1 MTEPFETDVAI
12 VGGGPAGIAA
22 ALALRHRGVARVTI
36 LEREGEA
43 GGVPRH
49 CGHPPFGL
57 REFGRI
63 LSGPAYAA
71 RLRLE
76 AARAGVEIRTST
88 SVTALHPGGRLD
100 LATPDGTAEL
110 DARRVILATGV
121 REMPRSARL
130 IAGDRPVGVLNTGTL
145 QHAIY
150 IERLKPFRRPLIVGT
165 ELVSLSAVLTCRKA
179 GIRPVAVV
187 EAASRP
193 TARWPLALFPRLLGI
208 PMHYGAELV
217 DIRGRSRVEAV
228 TLRLADGTTRDVDCD
243 GVLLT
248 GRFVPESALVRLSH
262 LEVDTGSGGPSI
274 DQFGRCSDPAYFAAG
289 NLLRPVE
296 TAGWSFREGTR
307 IGGIVADDLAGRL
320 APATRTIRI
329 ARGAGLKLA
338 VPQRLA
344 LPSTEPSLGWIQL
357 RAANGGTGVLS
368 VRDGSAIL
376 WEKRLSILPERRILV
391 PLAALLKAGER
402 TDTVE
407 IRFTSDKAG

>member
-1 MTEPFETDVAI
+1 MTDTFDTDVAI

-22 ALALRHRGVARVTI
+22 ALALRQRGVARVII

-49 CGHPPFGL
+49 CGHPPFGM

-71 RLRLE
+71 RLQLE
-76 AARAGVEIRTST
+76 AVRAGIEIRTNT
-88 SVTALHPGGRLD
+88 SVTALHPGGQLS
-100 LATPDGTAEL
+100 LTTPDGMSEL
-110 DARRVILATGV
+110 AASRVILATGV

-130 IAGDRPVGVLNTGTL
+130 IAGDRPLGVLNTGTL

-150 IERLKPFRRPLIVGT
+150 IEQLKPFRRPLIVGT

-179 GIRPVAVV
+179 GIRPVAMV

-193 TARWPLALFPRLLGI
+193 TARWPMALFPRLLGI
-208 PMHYGAELV
+208 PMHYGAEVV

-228 TLRLADGTTRDVDCD
+228 TLRLADGAMRDIACD

-248 GRFVPESALVRLSH
+248 GRFVPEAALARLSH
-262 LEVDTGSGGPSI
+262 LDVDTGSGGPSI
-274 DQFGRCSDPAYFAAG
+274 DQFGRCSDPAFFAAG

-296 TAGWSFREGTR
+296 TAGWSYREGRR

-320 APATRTIRI
+320 APAARTIQI
-329 ARGAGLKLA
+329 ARGEGLKLV
-338 VPQRLA
+338 VPQRIA
-344 LPSTEPSLGWIQL
+344 LPSAEPSLGSVQL
-357 RAANGGTGVLS
+357 RASAAGTGVLS
-368 VRDGSAIL
+368 VRDGAVVL

-391 PLAALLKAGER
+391 PLSALLKAGDR
-402 TDTVE
+402 TDAVE
-407 IRFTSDKAG
+407 IRFTNEEAG

>member
-22 ALALRHRGVARVTI
+22 ALALRHRGVARVTV
-36 LEREGEA
+36 LERESEA

-76 AARAGVEIRTST
+76 AVRAGVEIRTRT
-88 SVTALHPGGRLD
+88 SVTALGPSGRLA
-100 LATPDGTAEL
+100 LTTPDGTAAL
-110 DARRVILATGV
+110 AAGRVILATGV

-130 IAGDRPVGVLNTGTL
+130 ITGDRPVGVLSTGTL

-150 IERLKPFRRPLIVGT
+150 IERQKPFRRPLIVGT
-165 ELVSLSAVLTCRKA
+165 ELVSLSAVLTCWKA

-193 TARWPLALFPRLLGI
+193 TARWPMALFPRLLGI

-217 DIRGRSRVEAV
+217 DIRGRSRVEAA

-243 GVLLT
+243 GILLT

-262 LEVDTGSGGPSI
+262 LDVDMGSGGPSI

-296 TAGWSFREGTR
+296 TAGWSFREGKR
-307 IGGIVADDLAGRL
+307 IGGIVADDLDGRL
-320 APATRTIRI
+320 APAERTIQI
-329 ARGAGLKLA
+329 ARGEGLKLA
-338 VPQRLA
+338 VPQRIA
-344 LPSTEPSLGWIQL
+344 LPSAEPSLGWIQL
-357 RAANGGTGVLS
+357 RAATGGTGVLS
-368 VRDGSAIL
+368 IRDGSAIL

>member
-1 MTEPFETDVAI
+1 MTEPCDWDVAI

-22 ALALRHRGVARVTI
+22 ALALRQRGVARVLI
-36 LEREGEA
+36 LERENEA

-76 AARAGVEIRTST
+76 AARAGVEIRTRT
-88 SVTALHPGGRLD
+88 SVTALGPAGH
-100 LATPDGTAEL
+100 LALTTPEGTSEL
-110 DARRVILATGV
+110 VAGRVILATGV

-130 IAGDRPVGVLNTGTL
+130 ITGDRPVGVLSTGTL
-145 QHAIY
+145 QQAVH
-150 IERLKPFRRPLIVGT
+150 IEHLKPFRRPLIVGT
-165 ELVSLSAVLTCRKA
+165 ELVSLSAVLTCWKA

-217 DIRGRSRVEAV
+217 DIRGRLRVEAA
-228 TLRLADGTTRDVDCD
+228 TLRLADGTARTVDCD
-243 GVLLT
+243 GILLT

-262 LEVDTGSGGPSI
+262 LDIDTGSGGPSI

-296 TAGWSFREGTR
+296 TAGWSFREGWR
-307 IGGIVADDLAGRL
+307 IGGIVADDLDGRL
-320 APATRTIRI
+320 APAGRTIQI
-329 ARGAGLKLA
+329 ARGEGLKLV

-344 LPSTEPSLGWIQL
+344 LPSAEPSLGSIQL
-357 RAANGGTGVLS
+357 RAAAGGTGVLS
-368 VRDGSAIL
+368 VRQGSAIL

-391 PLAALLKAGER
+391 PLAAVLKAGER

-407 IRFTSDKAG
+407 IRFTNDKAG